1 VSAVPL
7 RDIDGVVERRGDIS
21 PYLVHLTKDSADGT
35 LGAKAVLESIIQE
48 GQLWPGRTEVSAIKY
63 GGYTVDMDLGERR
76 RFFGAIC
83 FTETPLDQLQ
93 AMIQIQSTGIRL
105 SRYGLVFSKAALARK
120 NVQPV
125 CYLNNELGNKD
136 LAVRTLFALIGSAP
150 DVAEE
155 LLPLFEVFGQKIKG
169 PHMHQ
174 RPQGHVDFR
183 WEREWRRP
191 AKHEQMVLERKDI
204 LMGLCP
210 ETECRHF
217 ADLANESL
225 GVSGDDV
232 IEFIDPLQSTAFN
245 AHTITIARERLQRLT
260 AATSSW

>member
-1 VSAVPL
+1 MSVIPL
-7 RDIDGVVERRGDIS
+7 RDIGGVLERRGDIS
-21 PYLVHLTKDSADGT
+21 PYLVHLTKDSADGAHP
-35 LGAKAVLESIIQE
+35 AKDVLEEIIRE
-48 GQLWPGRTEVSAIKY
+48 RQLWPGRTEVSAVKY
-63 GGYTVDMDLGERR
+63 GGYTADMDMGERR

-93 AMIQIQSTGIRL
+93 AMIQIQGAGIRL
-105 SRYGLVFSKAALARK
+105 SRYGLVFSNASLARK

-136 LAVRTLFALIGSAP
+136 LAVRTLFGLISSAP

-155 LLPLFEVFGQKIKG
+155 LLPLFEVFGQKIEG
-169 PHMHQ
+169 SHMHQ
-174 RPQGHVDFR
+174 RPQGHVNFR

-191 AKHEQMVLERKDI
+191 AKYEQMVLGRKDI

-210 ETECRHF
+210 ETECRYF

-225 GVSGDDV
+225 GFSGNDV
-232 IEFIDPLQSTAFN
+232 IDFIDPLQSTAFN
-245 AHTITIARERLQRLT
+245 AHTITIARERLQRL
-260 AATSSW
+260 AATT